1 MKTNGV
7 PAVIMLTAGL
17 IDCVLSISRHLDLWT
32 FTKRLFLVL
41 LVFYVIG
48 CVVKIILDHSFKV
61 MDDKNENEN
70 ELEEEKGL
78 DAAEEEQDNK
88 EESEADASD
97 EPKEQDSE

>member
-17 IDCVLSISRHLDLWT
+17 IDCVLSIYLHLDMWT

-48 CVVKIILDHSFKV
+48 CIVKMILDHSFKV
-61 MDDKNENEN
+61 MDEKNE
-70 ELEEEKGL
+70 K
-78 DAAEEEQDNK
+78 EEQEKEEGETDNTQK
-88 EESEADASD
+88 ETEKEDESEAVPS
-97 EPKEQDSE
+97 EESKEQDSE